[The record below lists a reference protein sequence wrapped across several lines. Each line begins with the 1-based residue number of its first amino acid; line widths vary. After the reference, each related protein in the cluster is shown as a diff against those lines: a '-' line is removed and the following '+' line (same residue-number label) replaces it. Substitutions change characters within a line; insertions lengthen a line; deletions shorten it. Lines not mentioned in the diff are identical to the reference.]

1 MCESSYKAVILAVK
15 LAGAG
20 EEHSASGHVDAHGEG
35 LCGKQGLGGGRGG
48 GGRKRKK
55 RPYDFMT

>member
-1 MCESSYKAVILAVK
+1 MSSYKAVILAIK

-35 LCGKQGLGGGRGG
+35 LSGEQRLGGGRGKE
-48 GGRKRKK
+48 RTKDRLMI
-55 RPYDFMT
+55 RDLNLE

>member
-1 MCESSYKAVILAVK
+1 MCACSYKAVILAVE

-35 LCGKQGLGGGRGG
+35 LCGKQRLGGR
-48 GGRKRKK
+48 REKEKAILWFH
-55 RPYDFMT
+55 DLNLE